1 MLRGQSEVRQDVKFR
16 PQEETIVNSC
26 ITLIYLRDRLRFDV
40 PNKAVQRQC
49 EKSGPLKLGFGDP
62 KLGLVLRSV

>member
-40 PNKAVQRQC
+40 PNKAVQRQF
-49 EKSGPLKLGFGDP
+49 EKSGPLKRLG
-62 KLGLVLRSV
+62 SVIQN